1 MAITYK
7 TFYQLVYLI
16 RSRKLIQLQIAL
28 LLIVPISNLLASQ
41 KDTLL
46 QDSIKH
52 IKITAYPAV
61 GYSPETSLSFGVVGF
76 MVVNHRTIKEDTLYH
91 RPSSISP
98 YFLYTLNNQFL
109 SAVDFDFYPG
119 NKLNINTTIRF
130 FNYPDFYYGIGNET
144 PDISETFTG
153 KFFKWDGD
161 VSYAIN
167 PNLFIGLAF
176 NWQINQISDLDPDG
190 RLVQDDING
199 IDGGSILGMG
209 PMLKYDTRNNIFYPD
224 KGIYIEF
231 KSLFFPNGLG
241 NDYYYQ
247 NFVFDFRSF
256 HQVFSE
262 KNILALQ
269 VYYNHVN
276 GQSIPFYKLPRLG
289 GDSRLRGIN
298 NENRYRDNHSYYIQ
312 VEGRRELFWRFG
324 GVLFAGVGNVNHRMS
339 EFDFNSLKYVFG
351 IGGRFRPF
359 KNEKL
364 NLRLDIGK
372 GPGDQYAIYIA
383 VKEAF

>member
-1 MAITYK
+1 LAVVNKIYNRQTNSH
-7 TFYQLVYLI
+7 
-16 RSRKLIQLQIAL
+16 RSQWLLNLLFVI
-28 LLIVPISNLLASQ
+28 LLIISSRYVIGGP
-41 KDTLL
+41 KDSLQ
-46 QDSIKH
+46 QDSLKH

-76 MVVNHRTIKEDTLYH
+76 LVVNPRNQVKNAEYH

-109 SAVDFDFYPG
+109 SAIDFEFYPG
-119 NKLNINTTIRF
+119 SKINVNTTIRL

-144 PDISETFTG
+144 PDIYETYTD
-153 KFFKWDGD
+153 KFFKWNWD
-161 VSYAIN
+161 VSYVIY

-190 RLVQDDING
+190 RLVQNNING
-199 IDGGSILGMG
+199 IEGGSILGIG
-209 PMLKYDTRNNIFYPD
+209 PLLRYDSRNNIFYPD
-224 KGIYIEF
+224 KGIFFEF
-231 KSLFFPNGLG
+231 KSLFYPNAFG
-241 NDYYYQ
+241 NDYQYQ
-247 NFVFDFRSF
+247 NFSIDFRSF
-256 HQVFSE
+256 HHVFSK
-262 KNILALQ
+262 KNILAFQ
-269 VYYNHVN
+269 VYYDHVN
-276 GQSIPFYKLPRLG
+276 GRSIPFYKLPRLG

-298 NENRYRDNHSYYIQ
+298 NENRYRDNHAYYLQ
-312 VEGRRELFWRFG
+312 VEGRRELFWRLG
-324 GVLFAGVGNVNHRMS
+324 GVIFAGVGNVNNRLS
-339 EFDFNSLKYVFG
+339 DFEFNSLKYVFG

-372 GPGDQYAIYIA
+372 GPGDQYAIYLA